1 MQKKL
6 DRVLP
11 ENLRIDEEDWGY
23 QHPVLIIV
31 LAFFSITLLVGSIF
45 HHDRKKIKSDQ
56 MQLPA
61 KQAKQVKQMANTLHR
76 HLKAT
81 LPTGKPLKIKP
92 LLNALTMV
100 YCPMNNRQY
109 VPLCSRCNIPYE
121 VVGKNSFRCPSC
133 KQQAIFTCPD
143 QPNHK
148 MVEWT
153 SLLARQKD
161 PTLTYVCP
169 VCAHSG
175 PPKWDS
181 RGVPRCSY
189 CLNVMK
195 L

>member
-11 ENLRIDEEDWGY
+11 ENLQVDENDWGY
-23 QHPVLIIV
+23 RHPVMIIV
-31 LAFFSITLLVGSIF
+31 LAFFSITLLVGAIF
-45 HHDRKKIKSDQ
+45 HHDRQKIQSDK
-56 MQLPA
+56 MQLPSQ
-61 KQAKQVKQMANTLHR
+61 QAKQVKQMANTLHR
-76 HLKAT
+76 HLQQSQ
-81 LPTGKPLKIKP
+81 PVGKPVKIRP
-92 LLNALTMV
+92 LLSHLAQV
-100 YCPMNNRQY
+100 YCPMNQQRY

-121 VVGKNSFRCPSC
+121 VVGQESYRCPSC
-133 KQQAIFTCPD
+133 QQKAVFTCPD

-153 SLLARQKD
+153 ALKARKKN
-161 PTLTYVCP
+161 PALTYICP

-181 RGVPRCSY
+181 KGAPRCSY
-189 CLNVMK
+189 CLNVMQ